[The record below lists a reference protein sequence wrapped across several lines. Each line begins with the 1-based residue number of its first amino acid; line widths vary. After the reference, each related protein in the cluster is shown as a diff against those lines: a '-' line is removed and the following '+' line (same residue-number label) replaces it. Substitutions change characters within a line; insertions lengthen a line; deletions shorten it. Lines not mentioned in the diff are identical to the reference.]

1 MTITLTN
8 EESEEYFFNAIC
20 NGLAYVQSYG
30 LQLSFKKEH
39 YKQAQSKLTS
49 PCLEDV
55 LMQMLRD
62 GNTFGFVD
70 EESDGEYSKQ
80 ITLKDVHEGMKNVPP
95 DRILEMA
102 NENDDADTA
111 DAIIQS
117 VFYGEIIFC

>member
-30 LQLSFKKEH
+30 LQLSFKQEH